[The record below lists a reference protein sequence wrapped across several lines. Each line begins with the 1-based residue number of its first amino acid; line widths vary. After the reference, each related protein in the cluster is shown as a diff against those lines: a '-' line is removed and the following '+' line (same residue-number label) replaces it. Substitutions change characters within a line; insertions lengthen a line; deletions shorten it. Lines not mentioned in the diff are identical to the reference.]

1 MAVGFCCCSFS
12 VNKRS
17 LLALGVKLLAAGP
30 LPCCPLRLLS
40 PHPSLSNLPATRRAA
55 RQPRVCERG
64 APRNPAGNLAVYDPT
79 PGSRAAA
86 GGTGGK
92 GKGAALTLVEDVH
105 ARLVGTDDLQ
115 GFGVRGEDP
124 DYAPVVRH
132 QPLGRLL
139 LRDAFWHYQPVLD
152 FKFGGPVEGGV
163 INLCRDRETCLESW
177 AAHPAG
183 GEWALGPEPGSP
195 GH

>member
-1 MAVGFCCCSFS
+1 MSG
-12 VNKRS
+12 
-17 LLALGVKLLAAGP
+17 ALPGTPRETWLSMTRPWGP
-30 LPCCPLRLLS
+30 ELQQVAPGE
-40 PHPSLSNLPATRRAA
+40 RA
-55 RQPRVCERG
+55 
-64 APRNPAGNLAVYDPT
+64 
-79 PGSRAAA
+79 
-86 GGTGGK
+86 
-92 GKGAALTLVEDVH
+92 KGAALTLVEDVH

-124 DYAPVVRH
+124 DYAPVIRH

-139 LRDAFWHYQPVLD
+139 LRDAFWHYQSVLD